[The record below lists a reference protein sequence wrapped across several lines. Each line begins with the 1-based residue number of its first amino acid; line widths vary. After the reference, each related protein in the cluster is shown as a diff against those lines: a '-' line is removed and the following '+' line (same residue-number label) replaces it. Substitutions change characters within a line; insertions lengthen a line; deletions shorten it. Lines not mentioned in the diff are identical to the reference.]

1 MNKMVGIATL
11 IAVMAMIKSQL
22 LRQACDCCVLDLYQ
36 LHLLHAQTS
45 HHHFTLNNGIFQ
57 IN

>member
-1 MNKMVGIATL
+1 MATL

-22 LRQACDCCVLDLYQ
+22 LGQACDCCVLDLYQ
-36 LHLLHAQTS
+36 LHLLPVQTS
-45 HHHFTLNNGIFQ
+45 HHHFTLNNGVFQ